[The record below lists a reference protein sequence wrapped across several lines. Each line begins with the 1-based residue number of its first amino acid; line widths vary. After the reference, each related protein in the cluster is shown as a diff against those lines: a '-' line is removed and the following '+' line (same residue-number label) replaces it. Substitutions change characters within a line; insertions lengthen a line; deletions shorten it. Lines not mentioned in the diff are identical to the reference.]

1 MTFSPTPRYK
11 FALMTNGQNALLSQT
26 DIIRRLKRMAIE
38 VAENNT
44 GENELVVAGVNGNGM
59 VVARRL
65 IEELHHLLPLHITL
79 VAIHLDKQQP
89 IEVSVDPAL
98 DFSCKNILVVDDVA
112 NSGRTLLYAVKPFL
126 QFQPKKIQTLVLVER
141 SHKVFPITSDFVGL
155 SLSTTL
161 QEHITVETEGEA
173 ITGAWLH

>member
-1 MTFSPTPRYK
+1 M
-11 FALMTNGQNALLSQT
+11 MHEGQNALLSQT
-26 DIIRRLKRMAIE
+26 DVVRRLKRMAIE
-38 VAENNT
+38 IAENNT
-44 GENELVVAGVNGNGM
+44 GEKELVVAGVNGNGM

-65 IEELHHLLPLHITL
+65 IEELHNLLPLEITL
-79 VAIHLDKQQP
+79 VEITLDKQQP
-89 IEVSVDPAL
+89 IDVSVTPAL
-98 DFSCKNILVVDDVA
+98 PFSGKNILVVDDVA

-161 QEHITVETEGEA
+161 QEHITVETKGAE

>member
-1 MTFSPTPRYK
+1 MSIATHR
-11 FALMTNGQNALLSQT
+11 NEILSHSN
-26 DIIRRLKRMAIE
+26 INRRLKRMAIE
-38 VAENNT
+38 VAEHNT
-44 GENELVVAGVNGNGM
+44 GETELIVAGVAGNGM

-65 IEELHHLLPLHITL
+65 IAELKSILPMQVSLAEIR
-79 VAIHLDKQQP
+79 LDKLQP
-89 IEVSVDPAL
+89 LEVSIEPAA
-98 DFSCKNILVVDDVA
+98 DFSGKNILIVDDVA

-161 QEHITVETEGEA
+161 QEHITVETEGEE
-173 ITGAWLH
+173 IKGAWLH